1 MADANR
7 GRRPLSPHLGIYR
20 PQITSVLS
28 ILHRITGVA
37 MALAVMLIAWWFLA
51 AATGPDYFALADGLL
66 TSWVGHL
73 VLLGSLWAV
82 WYHALNGVRHLWWDL
97 GYGFDLPKVTLS
109 GQVVLGASA
118 VLTLLT
124 VAVAVR

>member
-7 GRRPLSPHLGIYR
+7 GRRPISPHIGIYR

-37 MALAVMLIAWWFLA
+37 MALAAMLIAWWFLA

-97 GYGFDLPKVTLS
+97 GYGFDLPQVTLS

-118 VLTLLT
+118 ALTLLT
-124 VAVAVR
+124 IAVALR